1 MENHFHIRSAETP
14 DAAAIWAVESR
25 AFSDPWSLSG
35 IGEMLESANTRTL
48 VAEADGAVAG
58 FLVARSIRDEGEI
71 LNLAVLPEHRRRGLG
86 RELLTAGLDW
96 LSKGGVREVYLEVR
110 QSNAAALAMYR
121 ARGFRPVGVRTD
133 YYRNPREDALVLRC
147 LLGGRE

>member
-1 MENHFHIRSAETP
+1 
-14 DAAAIWAVESR
+14 
-25 AFSDPWSLSG
+25 
-35 IGEMLESANTRTL
+35 
-48 VAEADGAVAG
+48 
-58 FLVARSIRDEGEI
+58 
-71 LNLAVLPEHRRRGLG
+71 
-86 RELLTAGLDW
+86 
-96 LSKGGVREVYLEVR
+96 VYLEVR

>member
-25 AFSDPWSLSG
+25 SFSDPWSLSG
-35 IGEMLESANTRTL
+35 IGEMLASANTRTL

-58 FLVARSIRDEGEI
+58 FLVARSIREEGEI

>member
-35 IGEMLESANTRTL
+35 IGEMLASANTRTL
-48 VAEADGAVAG
+48 VAEAGGAVAG
-58 FLVARSIRDEGEI
+58 FLVARSIREEGEI